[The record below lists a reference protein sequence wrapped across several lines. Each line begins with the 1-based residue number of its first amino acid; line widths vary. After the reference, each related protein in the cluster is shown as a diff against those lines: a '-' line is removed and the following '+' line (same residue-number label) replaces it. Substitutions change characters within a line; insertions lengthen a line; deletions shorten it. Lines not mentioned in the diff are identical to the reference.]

1 MHTLDYATYY
11 ETQFRHRR
19 RKRLRRTLFGLL
31 AVIVSAMPVTFVG
44 LSQLG

>member
-11 ETQFRHRR
+11 ETTFRR
-19 RKRLRRTLFGLL
+19 RQRLRRTLFGLL
-31 AVIVSAMPVTFVG
+31 AVIVSAMPVAFVG